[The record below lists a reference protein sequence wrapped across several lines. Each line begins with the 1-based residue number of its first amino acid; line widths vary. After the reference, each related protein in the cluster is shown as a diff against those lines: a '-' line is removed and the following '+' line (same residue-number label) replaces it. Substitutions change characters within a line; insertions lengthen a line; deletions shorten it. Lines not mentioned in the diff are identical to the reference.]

1 MKRGN
6 RDNRLK
12 MDVYGSKVW
21 RPVVFHDGK
30 NPDGSFRGSRGFKNL
45 LTDQEVSG
53 SEPPYVTGEALGMR
67 VSDAY
72 RDGYEGI
79 RWESASPQS
88 GS

>member
-1 MKRGN
+1 MSSGN

-12 MDVYGSKVW
+12 QEVYGNKVW

-30 NPDGSFRGSRGFKNL
+30 NPDGSFRGSRGFKNV

-53 SEPPYVTGEALGMR
+53 SEPPYATGEALGMR

-72 RDGYEGI
+72 RKGYEGI
-79 RWESASPQS
+79 KWESASPQS